1 MAQVVH
7 SDRIILVIILVSA
20 LLILL
25 TSILAAIKEMFTLKP
40 GETDE
45 MRRQNSEDSDGC
57 EQSSDEE
64 GDTGSN
70 SGDGD
75 SNENGGTDGY
85 GGDNDCGAGIIK
97 FYAIHYTIILAR
109 YIIFIMN
116 YVSFS
121 DEQGELVSC
130 LTSAALISPAETST
144 TSCDARRCK
153 IHQFKESKVDW
164 VQCDGCDRWMHLF
177 CVGIKK
183 DDLKAMEDFYCE
195 FC

>member
-1 MAQVVH
+1 
-7 SDRIILVIILVSA
+7 
-20 LLILL
+20 
-25 TSILAAIKEMFTLKP
+25 MFTLKP
-40 GETDE
+40 GETDK

-75 SNENGGTDGY
+75 SNKNGDTNDGY
-85 GGDNDCGAGIIK
+85 GGDNDCGAGII
-97 FYAIHYTIILAR
+97 YAIHYTIIILIHTSQV
-109 YIIFIMN
+109 YNFIMN

-121 DEQGELVSC
+121 GEQGQLVSC

-144 TSCDARRCK
+144 TSYDAHSCK
-153 IHQFKESKVDW
+153 IHRFKGTEVDW

-177 CVGIKK
+177 CIGKMI
-183 DDLKAMEDFYCE
+183 LKVWKSSTACE
-195 FC
+195 VY